1 MRIGVTGS
9 SGFLGSHLI
18 RALRELPD
26 SEITTLK
33 RNSSGSFPEADKLRS
48 FVHNLDLIYHMGG
61 VNRGTNEEILRGNIE
76 STFNLLEAVKK
87 FGKPLHVHC
96 FLKIEQGT

>member
-1 MRIGVTGS
+1 MRIGITGS

-18 RALRELPD
+18 KILRELPG

-33 RNSSGSFPEADKLRS
+33 RNGPEKLPETDELRS
-48 FVHNLDLIYHMGG
+48 FVHNLDLIYHIGG

-76 STFNLLEAVKK
+76 STFNLLEAVNK
-87 FGKPLHVHC
+87 FGKPSTANP
-96 FLKIEQGT
+96 K